1 MAREF
6 ALQALYQWKM
16 RGGETAD
23 ILCQFKELKRYSRID
38 DIYFT
43 DAVQGA
49 ISQQDALEAQ
59 FFPYADRTAAKL
71 SPVEYAI
78 LLLASYELIHRP
90 DVPYRVVMN
99 EAIDLAKRYGGTD
112 GHKFINGVLDK
123 LATQVRAEE
132 IAYARR
138 QRQNSQ

>member
-6 ALQALYQWKM
+6 ALQALYQWTV

-23 ILCQFKELKRYSRID
+23 ILHQFSELKRYPQID
-38 DIYFT
+38 DGYFA
-43 DAVQGA
+43 DAVRDA
-49 ISQQDALEAQ
+49 IGQRDALEAR
-59 FFPYADRTAAKL
+59 FSPYLDRAAAEL

-78 LLLASYELIHRP
+78 LLLASYELVHRL

-112 GHKFINGVLDK
+112 GHKFVNGVLDK
-123 LATQVRAEE
+123 LAAQARAEE
-132 IAYARR
+132 IAYARK
-138 QRQNSQ
+138 QRRNPQ

>member
-6 ALQALYQWKM
+6 ALQALYQWKV

-23 ILCQFKELKRYSRID
+23 ILRQFSELKRYSQID
-38 DIYFT
+38 DHYFA
-43 DAVQGA
+43 DAVRGA
-49 ISQQDALEAQ
+49 IGQRDALEAQ
-59 FFPYADRTAAKL
+59 FSPYLDRVAAEL

-78 LLLASYELIHRP
+78 LLLASYELIHRL

-112 GHKFINGVLDK
+112 GHKFVNGVLDK
-123 LATQVRAEE
+123 LAAQVRAEE
-132 IAYARR
+132 IAYARK
-138 QRQNSQ
+138 QRRNPQ